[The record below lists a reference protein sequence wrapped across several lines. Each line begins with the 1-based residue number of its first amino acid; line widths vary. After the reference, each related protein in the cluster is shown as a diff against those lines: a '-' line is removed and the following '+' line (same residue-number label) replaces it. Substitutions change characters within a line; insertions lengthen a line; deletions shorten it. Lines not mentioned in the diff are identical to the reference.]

1 MINLLGEK
9 GFTGPVIYDGLDRIL
24 ELPGVHPHLYGKSET
39 KPFRKMGH
47 ITITGED
54 LIQVKAIA
62 DLVKVEIKIKA

>member
-1 MINLLGEK
+1 
-9 GFTGPVIYDGLDRIL
+9 
-24 ELPGVHPHLYGKSET
+24 
-39 KPFRKMGH
+39 MGH